1 MQRVLS
7 FQMGRGFGEPT
18 EFITKRMCCSLL
30 FSIGFLC
37 LLCGFLIGRFA
48 AGQVLELRA
57 EKKKIEL
64 FGNGLDSRDY
74 LRTELVQNF
83 KNSNFTASFNV
94 THLRSNKA
102 LESVEKSLSGLNIF
116 NKVTGN
122 DSCVVATVRGSLEPD
137 RYVVLSADSEN
148 IGIGISVA
156 KAFQRIYNEHEWI
169 PRRTLIFLISADYMD
184 SCLYSLSSYDQSKIV
199 AYLAIDKNPI
209 DGDGFFQIA
218 GSDMVQTTVLEASR
232 DYYNFNNSNDHVTDL
247 QRLKIVIPHTL
258 LSFYPVKN
266 VSAAADKQNFSN
278 LHRRTLAQ
286 VLSTSVWRLSEMTV
300 FQWDPQILHT
310 SIELLNKFNLP
321 DSQGIQERIKN
332 TIKRIINSGV
342 ILNKKIENLDR
353 LQSLDIRMMNDFL
366 KDLEYALLC
375 PDKNKQSKTDVALLE
390 QRLKVT
396 NNIEEYFLAMLTCY
410 EDADKI
416 LQDMT

>member
-1 MQRVLS
+1 M
-7 FQMGRGFGEPT
+7 
-18 EFITKRMCCSLL
+18 
-30 FSIGFLC
+30 
-37 LLCGFLIGRFA
+37 
-48 AGQVLELRA
+48 
-57 EKKKIEL
+57 
-64 FGNGLDSRDY
+64 
-74 LRTELVQNF
+74 
-83 KNSNFTASFNV
+83 
-94 THLRSNKA
+94 
-102 LESVEKSLSGLNIF
+102 
-116 NKVTGN
+116 
-122 DSCVVATVRGSLEPD
+122 
-137 RYVVLSADSEN
+137 SADSEN

-209 DGDGFFQIA
+209 DGLFISYYFISFITTGYLYVIINIFNTAGDGFFQIA

-321 DSQGIQERIKN
+321 DSQGIQG
-332 TIKRIINSGV
+332 TFYIN
-342 ILNKKIENLDR
+342 E
-353 LQSLDIRMMNDFL
+353 M
-366 KDLEYALLC
+366 
-375 PDKNKQSKTDVALLE
+375 
-390 QRLKVT
+390 
-396 NNIEEYFLAMLTCY
+396 
-410 EDADKI
+410 
-416 LQDMT
+416 